1 MQGTFVPLA
10 AMLRAARVPSAPL
23 ATPAA
28 ISQPQHNV
36 PDVRE
41 RETPPDPG
49 FAREVCAQLTLAR
62 LAACEAFERAATRLV
77 DLLARDVLAR
87 ELALA
92 PADVAALVARV
103 RALFERDEAVTVVV
117 APCDAE
123 RIASGV
129 PLRAD
134 PALEPGDV
142 VVEVRDAAI
151 DARFELRAADAV
163 AAALA

>member
-1 MQGTFVPLA
+1 MQDTFVPLA
-10 AMLRAARVPSAPL
+10 TILRGARVPEARVVA

-28 ISQPQHNV
+28 IPQPLPRLQDPV
-36 PDVRE
+36 LA
-41 RETPPDPG
+41 RET
-49 FAREVCAQLTLAR
+49 CAQLALAR
-62 LAACEAFERAATRLV
+62 LAACEAFERAAARLIE
-77 DLLARDVLAR
+77 LLARDVLVR

-103 RALFERDEAVTVVV
+103 RALLERDEAVTVVV

-123 RIASGV
+123 RITSGV

-142 VVEVRDAAI
+142 VVEVRDATI
-151 DARFELRAADAV
+151 DARFALRAADAV